1 MKYYLFFFLIVFS
14 VHTIVGSSV
23 SSASETL
30 TQISPDD
37 PKIKG
42 TVISA
47 SWGPPETL
55 NTWHRFSV
63 PLTHETFGVDETT
76 FLAVISSV
84 TKIRIR
90 TEMYSGM
97 DHGSIDEVSVG
108 TTFTSDFNGGQDGWS
123 AEGDGTLGWLANE
136 GSDESGCIQISDW
149 ATGDW
154 HYAVAPSSWS
164 GDWTSLIGSNI
175 VFYYKTDHVGI
186 SHDGSIEISN
196 EAQKRIVLSTDD
208 YSVPAG
214 TSSLVN
220 VSVTPAPE
228 SNLTINLSSST
239 TSCITVPADVIILA
253 GETESSFYVTAPNE
267 AEAECESVIEARASG
282 YTSSRLTLKVGDSPA
297 GATGI
302 NVTVQNIDATNF
314 PSIKC
319 FATVVDAESLMPIP
333 SLTEKHFTV
342 HENDVAESPI
352 EVEVISSSTGGRADI
367 VFVFDTTGSMGGEIN
382 GLKDRAISFADSLAS
397 KGLNYRLALVTF
409 DDAVDQTHDFTSDIN
424 EFKEWIDALYP
435 SGGDDYKENALA
447 GLEKA
452 TSLSFRPVSQRMAIL
467 ITDAEYHQAG
477 ETGDGSTTQTTTSI
491 IDLLNAY
498 SISSHVVGPDL
509 DQFHE
514 LADQTGGLFF
524 NISGDF
530 ASIVDRIGNIL
541 ANQYI
546 ITYTTHNAIRDNR
559 WRDVE
564 LKVAYEAKG
573 GMDMGR
579 YLVEES
585 ITDLTGFDVTISS
598 IDAEGFPVIKAFVSV
613 VDQESR
619 RSVNGL
625 DASHF
630 RVKEDAVSESP
641 VTVDPVKSGTGARA
655 DIVFV
660 FDITGSM
667 GGEISG
673 LKQRSIRFADSLTA
687 KGIDYRLGLVTYSD
701 VVENVY
707 DFTADINEFKAW
719 IDGLRASGGGDTKEN
734 ALEGLERANLLS
746 YRATSQRLAILIT
759 DADFHKAGENGG
771 GTTDQTTDSIVNL
784 LKNNRIIT
792 SCVAPDIDPFH
803 QIADGTGGYWF
814 DIDGDFA
821 AIIDA
826 IGSIITSQYV
836 VTYTTHN
843 PIPTNVWRN
852 VEIGAEQS
860 GKGGFDTG
868 RYLVGST
875 MLYTLPDHVMGILGN
890 EFSIKVMVESVVNLG
905 LVHFNVDYDPAKIQF
920 RSIKQGEFLAQ
931 NGATITFVTESDT
944 LRGSIEVSTTRAGTI
959 DGANGSGTLAELVFR
974 VIDSNCTSTLDLSSV
989 DLREPDNTTIA
1000 VTTAGTDIS
1009 AAITSGLLGD
1019 FDKDLDI
1026 DTKDFALLSTFW
1038 KPANTTDGD
1047 IGPATGTP
1055 PNMTPVP
1062 DGVVNFEDLF
1072 VFTRMWNW
1080 FHETVKVRS
1089 KDSGPKKSLATLQW
1103 KFSTDEQNRI
1113 HCQLQADG
1121 FSDLSMGHLV
1131 LQVDPQAFEIDK
1143 ITNGTLYQHAGG
1155 QVVFLADTDHNNGL
1169 IDIAFAHLGEIEN
1182 QVTGTGT
1189 LLNLIL
1195 VPRTGGDQTLHLYTP
1210 DMRYSD
1216 NSSFN
1221 ISYQKELEIASASPM
1236 AYDLSPNYP
1245 NPFNAHT
1252 GFQFKVPNSSQVHI
1266 QVLNIL
1272 GQPVKVLTNKT
1283 WEAGTHKLSWDGTD
1297 QQGHTVGSGIYILRM
1312 QAGGYSNT
1320 REILLLK

>member
-1 MKYYLFFFLIVFS
+1 MIMKNLLFFILIVLS
-14 VHTIVGSSV
+14 VYVMVGNLL
-23 SSASETL
+23 SETL
-30 TQISPDD
+30 TQAPADD

-55 NTWHRFSV
+55 NTWYRFSV
-63 PLTHETFGVDETT
+63 PLTHETFGVDEAT
-76 FLAVISSV
+76 FLDVISSV
-84 TKIRIR
+84 TKLRIR

-108 TTFTSDFNGGQDGWS
+108 TTFTSDFNSGQEGWS
-123 AEGDGTLGWLANE
+123 AEGDGTLGWLPSD
-136 GSDESGCIQISDW
+136 GSDMGGCIQISDW

-154 HYAVAPSSWS
+154 HYAVAPPSWS

-175 VFYYKTDHVGI
+175 VFYYKTDHVG
-186 SHDGSIEISN
+186 SSYNGSIEISN
-196 EAQKRIVLSTDD
+196 ETQKRIVLSTDN
-208 YSVPAG
+208 YSVPAA

-220 VSVTPAPE
+220 VTVTPAPE
-228 SNLTINLSSST
+228 SNLTINLSASAT
-239 TSCITVPADVIILA
+239 NCITAPADVIIPA
-253 GETESSFYVTAPNE
+253 GETESSFYVTAPNT
-267 AEAECESVIEARASG
+267 ASAGCESVIEARASG
-282 YTSSRLTLKVGDSPA
+282 YTSSRLTLMVGESPA

-314 PSIKC
+314 PVIKC

-333 SLTEKHFTV
+333 NLSEKHFTV
-342 HENDVAESPI
+342 HEDDIAESPI

-397 KGLNYRLALVTF
+397 KGINYRLALVTF
-409 DDAVDQTHDFTSDIN
+409 DDAVDQTHDFTSNIN
-424 EFKEWIDALYP
+424 EFKGWIDALYP
-435 SGGDDYKENALA
+435 SGGGDYKENALA
-447 GLEKA
+447 GLEEA
-452 TSLSFRPVSQRMAIL
+452 TTLSFRPVSQRMAIL

-477 ETGDGSTTQTTTSI
+477 ESGGGSTPHTTTSM
-491 IDLLNAY
+491 IDLLNSY
-498 SISSHVVGPDL
+498 SISTHVVGPDL
-509 DQFHE
+509 DPFHE

-546 ITYTTHNAIRDNR
+546 ITYTTHNAVRDNR

-564 LKVAYEAKG
+564 LNVTYESKG
-573 GMDMGR
+573 GMDIGR

-613 VDQESR
+613 VDQDSR

-625 DASHF
+625 DASNF

-641 VTVDPVKSGTGARA
+641 VYVDVIKSGSGART

-660 FDITGSM
+660 FDVTGSM

-673 LKQRSIRFADSLTA
+673 LKERSIRFADSLA
-687 KGIDYRLGLVTYSD
+687 ARGIDYRLGLVTYSD
-701 VVENVY
+701 VVESVH
-707 DFTADINEFKAW
+707 DFTADVNEFKAW

-746 YRATSQRLAILIT
+746 YRATSQRMAILIT
-759 DADFHKAGENGG
+759 DADFHKAGESGG

-784 LKNNRIIT
+784 LNSNRIIT
-792 SCVAPDIDPFH
+792 SCVGPDIDSFH

-826 IGSIITSQYV
+826 LGSIITSQYV

-843 PIPTNVWRN
+843 PVPSNVWRN
-852 VEIGAEQS
+852 VEIGVEQS

-875 MLYTLPDHVMGILGN
+875 MLHTSPDHVMGILGN
-890 EFSIKVMVESVVNLG
+890 EFSIQVTVESVINLG
-905 LVHFNVDYDPAKIQF
+905 LVHFNVDYDPAKIRF
-920 RSIKQGEFLAQ
+920 RSIKQGNFLAQ

-944 LRGSIEVSTTRAGTI
+944 LGGNIEVSTTRAGTTE
-959 DGANGSGTLAELVFR
+959 GANGSGVLAELVFR
-974 VIDSNCTSTLDLSSV
+974 VIDSNCTSTLDLNGV
-989 DLREPDNTTIA
+989 DLREPNNETIA
-1000 VTTAGTDIS
+1000 VTKKGTDIS

-1055 PNMTPVP
+1055 PNLTPVP

-1080 FHETVKVRS
+1080 FHETVKDRGT
-1089 KDSGPKKSLATLQW
+1089 DSGLKKSLATLQW
-1103 KFSTDEQNRI
+1103 KFSTDEQKRI
-1113 HCQLQADG
+1113 HCQLYADG
-1121 FSDLSMGHLV
+1121 FSDLGMGHLV
-1131 LQVDPQAFEIDK
+1131 LQIDPRAFEIDK
-1143 ITNGTLYQHAGG
+1143 ISNGSLYQHTGG
-1155 QVVFLADTDHNNGL
+1155 QAVFFADTDQESGL
-1169 IDIAFAHLGEIEN
+1169 IDVAFAHLGEMANQIE
-1182 QVTGTGT
+1182 GTGT
-1189 LLNLIL
+1189 LLDMILI
-1195 VPRTGGDQTLHLYTP
+1195 PRSAGDQSVQLYTP
-1210 DMRYSD
+1210 DMRRND
-1216 NSSFN
+1216 NSSFD
-1221 ISYQKELEIASASPM
+1221 ISYQKETKIESVSPSA
-1236 AYDLSPNYP
+1236 YNLLPNYP

-1252 GFQFKVPNSSQVHI
+1252 GIQFQVPEKSQVHI
-1266 QVLNIL
+1266 QILNIL
-1272 GQPVKVLTNKT
+1272 GQPVKLLTNKT
-1283 WEAGTHKLSWDGTD
+1283 WQAGEHQLSWDGTD
-1297 QQGHTVGSGIYILRM
+1297 QQGRTVGSGIYILRM
-1312 QAGGYSNT
+1312 QAGPYSKT